1 MSEDNKKVAADHPFY
16 KIQEDYDVVANGEVI
31 DWLRELIPNIQLIG
45 NYKADSTPL
54 DMFDSECHTKGTGI
68 ATPASKEQIDE
79 EDEIIFLINV
89 AEHVKRPKDMFMF
102 LGEYFKFNIIETTTI
117 HNNNLNEAGRGGKRK
132 QDNFFVTS
140 DILNYLGT
148 ASKLYIEQLRQELRI
163 SIALFRNP
171 TFHDNEIQRKAL
183 EKNIRDTQILIIKR
197 CVQVYKFIDYFH
209 DKRKEVP
216 LKYLTSQPPPYILN
230 ALFLKMKADY
240 LRHIYECL
248 SGDNSLL
255 ADDKFTDFNFKD
267 DVDKRKVD
275 TLESNDQMEFVES
288 EIYYSI
294 YPSDG

>member
-1 MSEDNKKVAADHPFY
+1 MSDDRKVLSPDHPFY
-16 KIQEDYDVVANGEVI
+16 KIREDYDVVANEGV
-31 DWLRELIPNIQLIG
+31 DQWLRDLIPNIQLIG
-45 NYKADSTPL
+45 QYGSENTPL

-68 ATPASKEQIDE
+68 ATQASREQIDE

-132 QDNFFVTS
+132 QDNFFITS

-171 TFHDNEIQRKAL
+171 TFHDNHIQRQAL

-209 DKRKEVP
+209 DKRYEVP
-216 LKYLTSQPPPYILN
+216 LKYLTS
-230 ALFLKMKADY
+230 
-240 LRHIYECL
+240 
-248 SGDNSLL
+248 
-255 ADDKFTDFNFKD
+255 
-267 DVDKRKVD
+267 
-275 TLESNDQMEFVES
+275 
-288 EIYYSI
+288 
-294 YPSDG
+294 